1 MEWEINLESPFSLIH
16 LGTIVGLHPGGKNP
30 VIICEDADLDRA
42 MPQIM
47 RSSFSNQGEIC
58 LCGSRILVHRSRMKE
73 FTERF
78 VEMTRG
84 LKVGDPL
91 DSETDMGALVS
102 RDHLEK
108 VERYIELAREEG
120 GVIACGGGRPSL
132 LPKHCSD
139 GFFLEPT
146 VILGLPQ
153 GCRTNQEEIFGPV
166 VSVQGFDTNVEA
178 VERANDVPYG
188 LACSLWTN
196 DLTRAHRMASR
207 IDSGIVWIN
216 CWMVRDLRTPF
227 GGWKHSGV
235 GREGGEEALK
245 FFTEATNVCV
255 ALEDG

>member
-1 MEWEINLESPFSLIH
+1 
-16 LGTIVGLHPGGKNP
+16 
-30 VIICEDADLDRA
+30 
-42 MPQIM
+42 
-47 RSSFSNQGEIC
+47 
-58 LCGSRILVHRSRMKE
+58 MKE

-108 VERYIELAREEG
+108 VERYIEMAREEG

-132 LPKHCSD
+132 LPGHCSD